1 MSRLPMR
8 VTTMVMSAFALVG
21 CASVAT
27 PRTAPYAVRAEAPML
42 GNEVSGTELTASGAT
57 TLYDALVRT
66 RRQYFAARGAT
77 SMLLHS
83 PDAILV
89 FRAGMLMGEMDVLK
103 MLRPTDVRVVRR
115 LTAVDTYYKY
125 GKHVSVGGLEI
136 ELVNE

>member
-8 VTTMVMSAFALVG
+8 VTTMVLSACALVG
-21 CASVAT
+21 CASLAT
-27 PRTAPYAVRAEAPML
+27 PTAMAHAKAADAPKL

-66 RRQYFAARGAT
+66 RRQYFVQRGAT
-77 SMLLHS
+77 SMTRPAH
-83 PDAILV
+83 DAILV
-89 FRAGMLMGEMDVLK
+89 FRGGMLMGEMDVLK

-125 GKHVSVGGLEI
+125 GKRVSVGGLEI

>member
-8 VTTMVMSAFALVG
+8 VTTMVLSACALVG
-21 CASVAT
+21 CASLAT
-27 PRTAPYAVRAEAPML
+27 PKAVAHAKAADAPKL

-66 RRQYFAARGAT
+66 RRQYFVQRGAT
-77 SMLLHS
+77 SMTRPAH
-83 PDAILV
+83 DAILV
-89 FRAGMLMGEMDVLK
+89 FRGGMLMGEMDVLK

-125 GKHVSVGGLEI
+125 GKRVSVGGLEI